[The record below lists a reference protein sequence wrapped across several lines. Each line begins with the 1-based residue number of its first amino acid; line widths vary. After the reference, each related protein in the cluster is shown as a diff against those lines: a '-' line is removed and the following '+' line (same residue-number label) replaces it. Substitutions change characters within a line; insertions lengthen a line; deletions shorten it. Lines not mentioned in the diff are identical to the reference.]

1 VEAVTWPAR
10 AGIAAAAA
18 LAVWLAGFVQ
28 GRGRRPP
35 AEVVTKTVDKVVY
48 QDRVEYRDR
57 VEVKAS
63 RAQVIRRVIHVTV
76 APDGTTTRDVTIDK
90 ATNASQSAQ
99 AEAQGQRTKSLAE
112 SHEVS
117 STTVLGPRW
126 GLGVMGGL
134 NAAGLVGADRRWWLG
149 GSMTHSFLGP
159 LRWGGVLVKVKGQPM
174 YVGVVLEVQR

>member
-99 AEAQGQRTKSLAE
+99 VEAQGQRTKSLAE

-117 STTVLGPRW
+117 STTVLAPRW
-126 GLGVMGGL
+126 RFGVMGGV
-134 NAAGLVGADRRWWLG
+134 NAAAALGAERKWWLG
-149 GSMTHSFLGP
+149 GSTTHAFIGRSSL
-159 LRWGGVLVKVKGQPM
+159 GGVFVKAQDQPTF
-174 YVGVVLEVQR
+174 VGVVVEVVH